1 MAIRSNPP
9 IKSSSSIKRGRKSR
23 SKKQPIHSLW
33 LIGAGALGCL
43 VGLVLYIRLFSV
55 PWAVGNQVSRE
66 VRLLESQLNER
77 RRENARLQEKLD
89 YLSSRSGL
97 EALARSRGYH
107 HPGEQVYLYPNKSVH
122 TP

>member
-1 MAIRSNPP
+1 ML
-9 IKSSSSIKRGRKSR
+9 KSR

-33 LIGAGALGCL
+33 LVGAGALGCL

-66 VRLLESQLNER
+66 VRVLENQLQER
-77 RRENARLQEKLD
+77 RVKNAHLQEKLD
-89 YLSSRSGL
+89 YLSSPSGI

-107 HPGEQVYLYPNKSVH
+107 RPGEQVYLYPNNSVH